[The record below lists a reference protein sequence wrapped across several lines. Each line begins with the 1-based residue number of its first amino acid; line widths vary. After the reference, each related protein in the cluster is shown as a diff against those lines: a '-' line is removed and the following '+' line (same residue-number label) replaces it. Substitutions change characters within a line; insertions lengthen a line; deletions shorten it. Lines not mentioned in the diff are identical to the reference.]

1 MSDEPLVLSNASA
14 KEILERL
21 DDGGTPTRVELR
33 DCKLG
38 AKVWRRLLEWMGHV
52 TYLELRG
59 CRIKPAMLQELGASP
74 SARSLVHL
82 GLGSNVLRAEGL
94 AAIAEATELVA
105 LRSLNLGY
113 TRIDADALAQLSD
126 LPLEALHVGS
136 DKLAG
141 VAEVLTGFGKLRRLA
156 LMGVKVRGPGVE
168 TLAKGMPD
176 LEHLVAFEV
185 GATDKALA
193 TLAEARPKLETLG
206 LRYDRIGDK
215 AATAIAASCPELEH
229 LQLSQCRL
237 TSEGAK
243 EIAKLE
249 RLQSLYANTNAIG
262 AEGMM
267 ALAEALPEMRAISLG
282 GNLLGRDGCKFLAQS
297 NAWPKLEAL
306 WLSNAQID
314 DVALKY
320 LAAWPRVA
328 QLRVLGLDTNGLG
341 EHALDVLRSVGFTR
355 IEAIEA
361 WQTAIPETEALPIR
375 KTMPHPWVGSPWHR
389 ARFG

>member
-1 MSDEPLVLSNASA
+1 MSDEPLVLSNAAA

-21 DDGGTPTRVELR
+21 DDGGRPTRVELR

-38 AKVWRRLLEWMGHV
+38 AKVWRRLLEWMEHV

-59 CRIKPAMLQELGASP
+59 CRIKPAMLQELGASS
-74 SARSLVHL
+74 SARNLVHL
-82 GLGSNVLRAEGL
+82 GLGSNVLRVEGL

-113 TRIDADALAQLSD
+113 TRIDAEALAQLCG
-126 LPLEALHVGS
+126 LPLEALHLGS

-141 VAEVLTGFGKLRRLA
+141 VADVLVEFGKLRRLT
-156 LMGVKVRGPGVE
+156 LMNVKVRGVGVE

-176 LEHLVAFEV
+176 LEHLIAFEV

-193 TLAEARPKLETLG
+193 TLVQARPKLRTLG
-206 LRYDRIGDK
+206 LRYDQIGDK
-215 AATAIAASCPELEH
+215 AAEAIAASCPDLEH

-237 TSEGAK
+237 TSDGAK

-249 RLQSLYANTNAIG
+249 RLQSLYAGTNAIG
-262 AEGMM
+262 ADGMM

-282 GNLLGRDGCKFLAQS
+282 GNLLGRDGCKFVAQS
-297 NAWPKLEAL
+297 DPWPKLEAL

-314 DVALKY
+314 DVALEH
-320 LAAWPRVA
+320 LVQWPRLA
-328 QLRVLGLDTNGLG
+328 QLRILGLDTNDLS
-341 EHALDVLRSVGFTR
+341 ERALDILRGVPFSRLETLD
-355 IEAIEA
+355 A
-361 WQTAIPETEALPIR
+361 WQTAIPKTEALPIA